1 MRLVKYQSRGFSII
15 ELMIALTVGLILMA
29 GLVTVFD
36 TVSNMNRMQNGLARL
51 QENGRFAVTSIKQN
65 LEQAGY
71 QYCIGSSLNDTK
83 INDPV
88 YPQPWVVYSSS
99 LSPGMPTRSDVS
111 QSPAPTSLT
120 PYLVDTAYFVRGH
133 ECNVAGCSPALNSLG
148 SNTSFAIPDVGTGD
162 GDRIVDT
169 DVLTFRYISGEGL
182 PIERVNTNS
191 STGVVTITFPNGT
204 VIPSNTT
211 ATPRVVIPN
220 CKGAAAVLDVVSY
233 NTSANPPTASALI
246 PADPNRVININTD
259 SLPRL
264 FNLNASTSTISYYV
278 ANDVLDGRDIPTLYS
293 VENGIVNPI
302 VQGVDRFDVLYG
314 VRTRDGSV
322 LILDA
327 NGVQGLPTSQCVPT
341 NRVAGIDLI
350 NTAGC
355 GWRSVVSIEVHL
367 LLNTIYDSSRS
378 ATEQYVYSI
387 EGTGLQTPSTSTSE
401 INHYKMHRREFV
413 TSVTLKNY

>member
-1 MRLVKYQSRGFSII
+1 M
-15 ELMIALTVGLILMA
+15 
-29 GLVTVFD
+29 
-36 TVSNMNRMQNGLARL
+36 
-51 QENGRFAVTSIKQN
+51 
-65 LEQAGY
+65 
-71 QYCIGSSLNDTK
+71 
-83 INDPV
+83 
-88 YPQPWVVYSSS
+88 
-99 LSPGMPTRSDVS
+99 
-111 QSPAPTSLT
+111 
-120 PYLVDTAYFVRGH
+120 
-133 ECNVAGCSPALNSLG
+133 
-148 SNTSFAIPDVGTGD
+148 
-162 GDRIVDT
+162 
-169 DVLTFRYISGEGL
+169 LTFRYISGEGL

-278 ANDVLDGRDIPTLYS
+278 ANDVFDGRDIPTLYS